1 MCGICGE
8 LVFDPND
15 RVRVDTLTAMRSAIA
30 HRGPDGAGLFVTPDA
45 RAGLGFQRL
54 RIIDLSPVADQP
66 MPNEDGS
73 IQIVFNGEIYNF
85 QQIRQ
90 ELLSRGHQFRSRS
103 DTETIVHLYED
114 EGIDA
119 IRRLDGMFAIAIWD
133 GRQRRLV
140 LARDRVGKKPL
151 FLYRDARRIAFA
163 SEIKSFFAHPAIPI
177 DIDPASIPAYLRF
190 GHVASPATFY
200 RGVEQLPPATVLTID
215 ARGATQSTRYWWLP
229 APTKGPAI
237 ARDEATR
244 NVARLVTSAVEK
256 RLVSDVPL
264 GAFLS
269 GGLDST
275 IIVGVM
281 SRLMAQPVKTFSIGF
296 EGDAAYDETQYARL
310 AASHFGTDHSEFR
323 VTPHAIELIDPL
335 IWHYDGP
342 FGDSSAVPTYLVAKM
357 TREHVTVALTG
368 DGGDELFAGYL
379 RFQAAALAER
389 LPRMAGRGLRAA
401 LGVLPTPVS
410 DRHWLARAKRFARFV
425 DLPLAER
432 LDSWSSPFFQNVDAW
447 LAPEFRASLREPAP
461 REAGEANGLSG
472 LSPLARAL
480 RHNFEGYLV
489 DDLLVKAD
497 RCSMANAL
505 EVRSPFLDRALTEYV
520 MALPDHYKLA
530 GRRRKVILREA
541 FADMLP
547 APILSRGK
555 MGFGVPL
562 ARWFAGELRS
572 YVSDVLRPPEAKY
585 RAYVSGTMVEDLL
598 SRHVA
603 GRENRAQELWTLMC
617 FERWLQLLPGW
628 TRAGFIPVRV

>member
-8 LVFDPND
+8 LVFDPAG
-15 RVRVDTLTAMRSAIA
+15 RVSLDTLTAMRSAIA
-30 HRGPDGAGLFVTPDA
+30 HRGPDGAGAFVSPDA

-54 RIIDLSPVADQP
+54 RIIDLSVVADQP
-66 MPNEDGS
+66 LPNEDGS

-85 QQIRQ
+85 QEIRRD
-90 ELLSRGHQFRSRS
+90 LLARGHQFRSRS

-119 IRRLDGMFAIAIWD
+119 IRRLDGMFALAIWD
-133 GRQRRLV
+133 GRHRRLV

-151 FLYRDARRIAFA
+151 FIYRDAKRLAFA
-163 SEIKSFFAHPAIPI
+163 SEIKSFFSHPEIPI
-177 DIDPASIPAYLRF
+177 EIDPDSIPTYLRL
-190 GHVASPATFY
+190 GHVSSPGTFY
-200 RGVEQLPPATVLTID
+200 RGVTQLPPATVITID
-215 ARGATQSTRYWWLP
+215 ERGATETTRYWQLP
-229 APTKGPAI
+229 AASGPPI
-237 ARDEATR
+237 ARGEATR
-244 NVARLVTSAVEK
+244 DVARLVTSAVEK

-269 GGLDST
+269 GGLDSS

-281 SRLMAQPVKTFSIGF
+281 SRLMQQPVKTFSIGF
-296 EGDAAYDETQYARL
+296 DGDEAYDETAYARL
-310 AASHFGTDHSEFR
+310 VAKHFGTDHAEFR

-335 IWHYDGP
+335 IWHHDGP

-389 LPRMAGRGLRAA
+389 LPRIAGRGLRAA
-401 LGVLPTPVS
+401 LSVAPTPTS

-447 LAPEFRASLREPAP
+447 LEPDFRRSLHAPAPRVVEPAP
-461 REAGEANGLSG
+461 A
-472 LSPLARAL
+472 LSPLARVL
-480 RHNFEGYLV
+480 RQNFEGYLV

-520 MALPDHYKLA
+520 MGLPDRYKLA
-530 GRRRKVILREA
+530 GRRRKVILRDA

-547 APILSRGK
+547 APVQRRGK

-562 ARWFAGELRS
+562 GRWFAGELRS
-572 YVSDVLRPPEAKY
+572 YVSDVLRPADARY
-585 RAYVSGTMVEDLL
+585 RAYVSGTMVDDLL
-598 SRHVA
+598 TRHFD

-617 FERWLQLLPGW
+617 FERWLQLLPAW
-628 TRAGFIPVRV
+628 TAHRPQPAMR

>member
-8 LVFDPND
+8 LVLDPKD
-15 RVRVDTLTAMRSAIA
+15 RVGAGTLTAMRSAIA
-30 HRGPDGAGLFVTPDA
+30 HRGPDGAGMFVSPDA
-45 RAGLGFQRL
+45 RVGLGFQRL
-54 RIIDLSPVADQP
+54 RIIDLSVVADQP
-66 MPNEDGS
+66 LPNEDGS

-85 QQIRQ
+85 QEIRQ
-90 ELLSRGHQFRSRS
+90 ALLSRGHQFRSRS

-114 EGIDA
+114 EGVDA
-119 IRRLDGMFAIAIWD
+119 IRRLDGMFALAIWD
-133 GRQRRLV
+133 GRLRRLV

-151 FLYRDARRIAFA
+151 FVYRDRRRIAFA
-163 SEIKSFFAHPAIPI
+163 SEIKSFFAHPEIPI
-177 DIDPASIPAYLRF
+177 DIDPDAVPAYLRL
-190 GHVASPATFY
+190 GHVPSPATFY
-200 RGVEQLPPATVLTID
+200 RGVEQLPPATILTID
-215 ARGATQSTRYWWLP
+215 ERGETQSTEFWRLP
-229 APTKGPAI
+229 VEARGRAI
-237 ARDEATR
+237 ARDDAR
-244 NVARLVTSAVEK
+244 RDVARLVTSAVEK

-269 GGLDST
+269 GGLDSS

-281 SRLMAQPVKTFSIGF
+281 SRLMQQRVKTFSIGF
-296 EGDAAYDETQYARL
+296 EGDEAYDETAYARL
-310 AASHFGTDHSEFR
+310 VARHFGTDHSEFR
-323 VTPHAIELIDPL
+323 VTPHAIDLIDPL
-335 IWHYDGP
+335 IWHHDGP

-368 DGGDELFAGYL
+368 DGGDEIFAGYL

-389 LPRMAGRGLRAA
+389 LPRMAGRGLRAV
-401 LGVLPTPVS
+401 LGAMPTPAS

-432 LDSWSSPFFQNVDAW
+432 LDSWSSPFFQDVDAW
-447 LAPEFRASLREPAP
+447 LVPEFRASLHDPAP
-461 REAGEANGLSG
+461 REAHDEAG
-472 LSPLARAL
+472 LSPLTRAL

-497 RCSMANAL
+497 RCSMANSL

-520 MALPDHYKLA
+520 MALPDRYKLA

-547 APILSRGK
+547 AAVLSRGK

-572 YVSDVLRPPEAKY
+572 YVSDVLLPPEAKY

-598 SRHVA
+598 RRHLA
-603 GRENRAQELWTLMC
+603 GLENRAQELWTLMC
-617 FERWLQLLPGW
+617 FERWLQVLPRW
-628 TRAGFIPVRV
+628 TLHPLPAATA